1 MVFAALRL
9 VNRRRHPDWSDPD
22 NDLTRTARDGT
33 LLTITGVDGD
43 TVLCSRYDPETG
55 KTDAWAGSW
64 SSFEA
69 LTR

>member
-1 MVFAALRL
+1 LFCGV
-9 VNRRRHPDWSDPD
+9 
-22 NDLTRTARDGT
+22 
-33 LLTITGVDGD
+33 TGVDGD

-55 KTDAWAGSW
+55 KTDAWVGSW